1 MKVHLVDEFGNV
13 KEVKAGFSWTTFF
26 FKFFVPLIRGDL
38 KWFAIILVAFLF
50 ALLIDRRFD
59 IPFINTGFGILWGYL
74 YNRIYIKEALV
85 KGWRPVSEADQEA
98 IRQFLQS

>member
-59 IPFINTGFGILWGYL
+59 IILALGFCGAISTIESISRKPWQKDGV
-74 YNRIYIKEALV
+74 RLV
-85 KGWRPVSEADQEA
+85 KL
-98 IRQFLQS
+98 IRKPFANFYNPKS